1 MDVIF
6 TIDAIDFDGIYRFA
20 MDLPRKQ
27 NPPFECCILI
37 VPF

>member
-6 TIDAIDFDGIYRFA
+6 TIDAIDGIYRFA